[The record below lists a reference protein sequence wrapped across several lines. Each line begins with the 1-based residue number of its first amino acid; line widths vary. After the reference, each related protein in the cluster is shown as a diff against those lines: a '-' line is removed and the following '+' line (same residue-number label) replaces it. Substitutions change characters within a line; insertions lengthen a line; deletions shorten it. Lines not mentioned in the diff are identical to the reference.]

1 MTTLHRSFARF
12 PKLIALALGLISAT
26 GFAPLDLWP
35 ITFLAFAILIWMT
48 GQTQTQ
54 RAALALGYWFGVGHF
69 TVGLNWIAGSFQY
82 QETMPVWL
90 GWVAVVLL
98 SLYLAVY
105 SALGVGFGW
114 RFGRRHPALLVVFM
128 ASGWIVSE
136 YLRATMFTGFA
147 WNPLGSVM
155 LPMGLFG
162 GATVLGTYGVSG
174 LFMLLSGALSLAV
187 MRYWKTAGGIVAVV
201 VVFSVLLIPLHIMPP
216 SNVPQKTVT
225 VVQPN
230 IGQQQKYLPGY
241 EAENFARHARQT
253 GQPTEQARLIL
264 WPEAAVPYRVGDDPD
279 ANAKLA
285 ALLGPKDILVT
296 GADKYFTRIEKSGAG
311 FETKIL
317 GAANSAFALNSSG
330 QVLWRYDKA
339 HLVPYG
345 EYLALRW
352 LLEPLGATRL
362 VPGQVDY
369 WPGPGPQSYD
379 VPGFGKMGMQIC
391 YEIIFS
397 GEVINRNDRPD
408 FLFNPS
414 NEAWFGTWAQ
424 PQFLAQ
430 SRMRAIEEGIP
441 IIRSTPTGV
450 SAIIKAD
457 GGVSHSIASG
467 TEGQITAHIPP
478 AWPPT
483 LFAQWGNII
492 PLGFA
497 FALFLLGIALSRRLG

>member
-1 MTTLHRSFARF
+1 MNSLHRSVARF
-12 PKLIALALGLISAT
+12 PKLTALILGLVSAT
-26 GFAPLDLWP
+26 GFAPLDMWP
-35 ITFLAFAILIWMT
+35 VTLLAFAILIWMT
-48 GQTQTQ
+48 GQAPTQ
-54 RAALALGYWFGVGHF
+54 RAALGLGYAFGAGHF

-105 SALGVGFGW
+105 PALCVGFAW
-114 RFGRRHPALLVVFM
+114 RFGRRHPTLLVVFM
-128 ASGWIVSE
+128 ASGWIVTE
-136 YLRATMFTGFA
+136 YLRATVFTGFA

-162 GATVLGTYGVSG
+162 GSTVLGTYGVSG
-174 LFMLLSGALSLAV
+174 LFMLLTGTLYLALKKHS
-187 MRYWKTAGGIVAVV
+187 KTAGGIAAIVV
-201 VVFSVLLIPLHIMPP
+201 VVSVSLTPLSLTLPP
-216 SNVPQKTVT
+216 NLPQRTVT

-230 IGQQQKYLPGY
+230 IGQQQKYQPGY
-241 EAENFARHARQT
+241 EAENFTRHVRQT
-253 GQPTEQARLIL
+253 GKPTGQARLIL
-264 WPEAAVPYRVGDDPD
+264 WPEAAVPYRIGDDPL

-285 ALLGPKDILVT
+285 ALLGPKDILIT
-296 GADKYFTRIEKSGAG
+296 GADKYFTRVTQNGAG
-311 FETKIL
+311 FEEEIL
-317 GAANSAFALNSSG
+317 SAANSAFALNSSG

-362 VPGQVDY
+362 VPGAIDY
-369 WPGPGPQSYD
+369 LPGPGPQSYD

-397 GEVINRNDRPD
+397 GEVIDRTNRPE
-408 FLFNPS
+408 FMFNPS

-430 SRMRAIEEGIP
+430 ARMRAIEEGMP

-450 SAIIKAD
+450 SAIIHGD
-457 GGVSHSIASG
+457 GGVSHSIKSG
-467 TEGQITAHIPP
+467 TEGQMTANIPP
-478 AWPPT
+478 AFTPT

-497 FALFLLGIALSRRLG
+497 FILFLLGIALSRRLG

>member
-1 MTTLHRSFARF
+1 MNSIHRSVARF
-12 PKLIALALGLISAT
+12 PKWTALILGLVSAT

-35 ITFLAFAILIWMT
+35 VTLLACACLIWIT
-48 GQTQTQ
+48 SKADTQ
-54 RAALALGYWFGVGHF
+54 RSALVRGYWFGVGHF
-69 TVGLNWIAGSFQY
+69 VVGLNWIAGSFQY

-90 GWVAVVLL
+90 GWIAVVLL

-105 SALGVGFGW
+105 TALGVGFAW

-128 ASGWIVSE
+128 ASGWIVTE
-136 YLRATMFTGFA
+136 YLRATVFTGFA

-174 LFMLLSGALSLAV
+174 LFMLLTGTLYLAG
-187 MRYWKTAGGIVAVV
+187 RKHWKTAGGIAVIV
-201 VVFSVLLIPLHIMPP
+201 LVGSVLLMPLHIMPP
-216 SNVPQKTVT
+216 SKVPQKTVT

-241 EAENFARHARQT
+241 EAENFTRHARQT
-253 GQPTEQARLIL
+253 GEPKGQARLIL
-264 WPEAAVPYRVGDDPD
+264 WPEAAVPYRIGDDPL

-296 GADKYFTRIEKSGAG
+296 GADKYFTRDIQRGVGIET
-311 FETKIL
+311 EIL

-330 QVLWRYDKA
+330 QILWRYDKA

-362 VPGQVDY
+362 VPGAIDFL
-369 WPGPGPQSYD
+369 PGPGPQSYD

-397 GEVINRNDRPD
+397 GEVIDRNNRPE
-408 FLFNPS
+408 FMFNPS

-430 SRMRAIEEGIP
+430 SRMRAIEEGMP

-450 SAIIKAD
+450 SAIIHGD
-457 GGVSHSIASG
+457 GWVSHSIKSG
-467 TEGQITAHIPP
+467 TEGHITANIPP

-492 PLGFA
+492 PLGFT
-497 FALFLLGIALSRRLG
+497 FILFLLGIALSRRLG